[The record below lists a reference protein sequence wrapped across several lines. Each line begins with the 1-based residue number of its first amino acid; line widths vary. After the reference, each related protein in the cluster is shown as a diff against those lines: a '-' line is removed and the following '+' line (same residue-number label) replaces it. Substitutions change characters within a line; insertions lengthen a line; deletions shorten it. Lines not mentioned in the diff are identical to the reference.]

1 VPKANQAPD
10 PALGVVLRRLREQ
23 RGESLEAAAY
33 RAGLTSSS
41 LAAIEL
47 ERSNPTWATV
57 RAIAAALDVSLAK
70 LGAAVEA
77 QDSAAP

>member
-1 VPKANQAPD
+1 MR
-10 PALGVVLRRLREQ
+10 LRRAQ

-77 QDSAAP
+77 EDAATP